1 MNRDELL
8 MKISQYAFA
17 AWELHIYLDTHPSD
31 IAAMMRLKNYQKKAE
46 EYKTEYEKKYGP
58 LTVKSG
64 SGETWLNDP
73 WPWERRA
80 N

>member
-1 MNRDELL
+1 MKRDELL
-8 MKISQYAFA
+8 EKISQYSFA

-31 IAAMMRLKNYQKKAE
+31 IAALMRLKRYQKKANE
-46 EYKTEYEKKYGP
+46 LKAEYEKKYGP
-58 LTVKSG
+58 LTVQCG